1 MHTSRWPI
9 SKLPIAHL
17 KPFPY
22 HKGEMYVELLDRLA
36 KYVTDQLHPNLRE
49 TVEHMVEE
57 LEQILALQHGKYVE
71 GIQDFQ
77 RIHDAF
83 MTDVNS
89 ALMALNDNAVSD
101 LASDPG
107 TTFGATLRDLFA
119 DRSQL
124 NDLEQRIN
132 TELRYSNALVHGVIG
147 DGETDDSDALEQA
160 IDDARNHGRVL
171 ALPRGGK
178 IVLTH
183 PVDISGVDIEGNNAE
198 ITIHT
203 PFDGYALFSTG
214 SINQRVTNL
223 SVVLD
228 ARCAAP
234 VQNMMLFDYV
244 ENLVLDNVNIR
255 STTPGANSS
264 NHGVFGNDY
273 AALTIT
279 NSKKTTITNLT
290 TQNFE
295 NHVRLNTNTL
305 MTFQNITIDTYRLG
319 VWIRDVKQAVFNN
332 MEIFGT
338 SPHAAKAP
346 GENGV
351 LIEATQHGAV
361 NGITLSDVFVR
372 DAGEHGYR
380 IGGNRQ
386 VRNVTY
392 NDCTAHTVGACGFKT
407 LGDSTTEGDEGNRHT
422 GITYN
427 RCTVIDG
434 GLAEVNHNGFDVV
447 LADNVNII
455 HPVIRRE
462 NTSYSTSNG
471 VYLAGANDVTITNP
485 LFEHFMYSGI
495 RFEMATRFRELQD
508 ITVDGGTFRVVDGH
522 TVDRQGII
530 VSAQRAPA
538 AGSRFSNIAV
548 KNNPTF
554 DLISGVY
561 AYTVMVD
568 SAASATGV
576 RLFTG
581 ILQYGV
587 QPLHPDS
594 ELTSRFRFQLI
605 GSRTQMSDDL
615 PIGSTWYDTELGQQ
629 NPLYIRRNA
638 GWEQIV

>member
-1 MHTSRWPI
+1 MQTSRWPI

-22 HKGEMYVELLDRLA
+22 HKGELYVELLDRLA
-36 KYVTDQLHPNLRE
+36 KYVTQQLHPNLRE
-49 TVEHMVEE
+49 TVEHVVEE
-57 LEQILALQHGKYVE
+57 MEHIIADTHAKYVE

-77 RIHDAF
+77 AIHDAF
-83 MTDVNS
+83 MEDVNS

-107 TTFGATLRDLFA
+107 TTFGSTLRELFA
-119 DRSQL
+119 DISQV

-132 TELRYSNALVHGVIG
+132 TDMRYSNATVHGVIG

-160 IDDARNHGRVL
+160 VNGARNSGRVL

-178 IVLTH
+178 IVLTR
-183 PVDISGVDIEGNNAE
+183 PVDISGVDVEGNNAE
-198 ITIHT
+198 IVIHT
-203 PFDGYALFSTG
+203 PFDGHALFSTG
-214 SINQRVTNL
+214 SFNQRITNL

-264 NHGVFGNDY
+264 NHGVFGSDY

-295 NHVRLNTNTL
+295 NHVRLNTNTM

-361 NGITLSDVFVR
+361 NGVTLSDVFVR

-380 IGGNRQ
+380 IGGSRQ
-386 VRNVTY
+386 VKNVTY

-407 LGDSTTEGDEGNRHT
+407 LGDSTTEGDAGNRHT

-427 RCTVIDG
+427 HCTVIDG
-434 GLAEVNHNGFDVV
+434 GLAEFNHNGFDVV
-447 LADNVNII
+447 LADNVRII
-455 HPVIRRE
+455 NPVIRRE

-471 VYLAGANDVTITNP
+471 VYLASANDVTIINP

-495 RFEMATRFRELQD
+495 RFEMAHRFRELHD

-522 TVDRQGII
+522 TVDRQGIM
-530 VSAQRAPA
+530 VSAQRAPS
-538 AGSRFSNIAV
+538 AGSRFSNITV

-568 SAASATGV
+568 SAASAVGV

-581 ILQYGV
+581 ILQHGV

-594 ELTSRFRFQLI
+594 ELTSRFRFQMI

-629 NPLYIRRNA
+629 NPLYIRQNT